1 MIALSN
7 RVHMFARPD
16 VRDKL
21 TTFFIDILGFKVLE
35 SSDAPGLPTEVI
47 AVVFSNGASL
57 SVEFTENALDEQQA
71 RRGAW
76 FELRTDDASA
86 LKQKVLDAGLPR
98 VEYTGNDF
106 FYFQAPGGQVM
117 RIVSNDER

>member
-21 TTFFIDILGFKVLE
+21 TAFFTDILGLKVLA
-35 SSDAPGLPTEVI
+35 SADAPGLPTEVI

-57 SVEFTENALDEQQA
+57 SVEFTEDALDEQQA

-76 FELRTDDASA
+76 FELKTGDPT
-86 LKQKVLDAGLPR
+86 LKQKVLDAGLPG

-117 RIVSNDER
+117 RIVSIDEN

>member
-21 TTFFIDILGFKVLE
+21 TTFFTGILGLKVLV
-35 SSDAPGLPTEVI
+35 SSDAPGLPTSVI

-57 SVEFTENALDEQQA
+57 SVEFTEDALDEQQA

-76 FELRTDDASA
+76 FELRTDDANT

-98 VEYTGNDF
+98 VEYSGNNF

-117 RIVSNDER
+117 RIVSIDEK